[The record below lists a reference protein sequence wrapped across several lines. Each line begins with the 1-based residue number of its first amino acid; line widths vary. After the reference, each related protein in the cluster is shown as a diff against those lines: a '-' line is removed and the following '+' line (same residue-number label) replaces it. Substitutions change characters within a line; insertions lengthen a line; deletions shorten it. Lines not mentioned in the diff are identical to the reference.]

1 MKITVSTYDGDYAG
15 YIVKA
20 DMRIRGMSIDLDKV
34 REIDINAVDESNG
47 NDKTNGKKDKKDKK
61 DKKGLNGHNG
71 KRYGTLMLENG
82 TYLNYDKDEIEG
94 SVTISVPGIREEM
107 TFNWNDDKISHI
119 NSDWW

>member
-1 MKITVSTYDGDYAG
+1 MKIIVSTYDVDYAG

-20 DMRIRGMSIDLDKV
+20 DMSIRGMSIDLEKV
-34 REIDINAVDESNG
+34 REIDITADHESNG
-47 NDKTNGKKDKKDKK
+47 NHKFNGR
-61 DKKGLNGHNG
+61 NG

-94 SVTISVPGIREEM
+94 SATISVPGIRGEM
-107 TFNWNDDKISHI
+107 TCNWNDDKISHI

>member
-34 REIDINAVDESNG
+34 REIDINAIPESNG
-47 NDKTNGKKDKKDKK
+47 KKKINGKKGK
-61 DKKGLNGHNG
+61 NG

-82 TYLNYDKDEIEG
+82 TY
-94 SVTISVPGIREEM
+94 SVRNLYVIYIPVNI
-107 TFNWNDDKISHI
+107 FNL
-119 NSDWW
+119 